1 VSVGAAGR
9 RAGVVGAAVGVL
21 ATGAA
26 VGLAA
31 ERYLVGRRRPALDG
45 RVAAAFGTLH
55 GRPVPV
61 TADDG
66 TLLHVEVAGD
76 EDAGLTVVLA
86 HGYTLSLD
94 CWHYQHSGLADRA
107 RLVLYDQRGHGR
119 SGHGEPELRTIDQL
133 GADLRR
139 VLETAAPEGPVVLVG
154 HSMGGMTVMAL
165 AETHPEMFGERVVGV
180 ALLSTS
186 AGGLAEVML
195 GVPAM
200 GARALNRV
208 APRVLEALARR
219 GELVERG
226 RRLGSDVGYLV
237 TKRYSF
243 ASDVP
248 PGLVEFAARMI
259 EATPIDVIADFFPAF
274 ATHDK
279 LAALRVLDGVET
291 LVLVGD
297 EDRMTPAGHSR
308 DIVGELPG
316 AELVVVPHAG
326 HLVMLEHPDLV
337 NRHLGALVDRAA
349 RNAEGRG
356 SVA

>member
-1 VSVGAAGR
+1 
-9 RAGVVGAAVGVL
+9 
-21 ATGAA
+21 
-26 VGLAA
+26 
-31 ERYLVGRRRPALDG
+31 
-45 RVAAAFGTLH
+45 
-55 GRPVPV
+55 
-61 TADDG
+61 
-66 TLLHVEVAGD
+66 
-76 EDAGLTVVLA
+76 
-86 HGYTLSLD
+86 
-94 CWHYQHSGLADRA
+94 
-107 RLVLYDQRGHGR
+107 
-119 SGHGEPELRTIDQL
+119 
-133 GADLRR
+133 
-139 VLETAAPEGPVVLVG
+139 
-154 HSMGGMTVMAL
+154 
-165 AETHPEMFGERVVGV
+165 MFGERVVGV